1 MRQRGFILKY
11 ISYTDSTSSSVK
23 RSPENAPPSRLRLFP
38 AAHPGSSVRR
48 SWQQGRTQENPA
60 FRPPPRTEEA
70 DDNHIEKSIRCRSLT
85 DLMRT
90 TASSRGGVPPS
101 TFFKHSLAHAAL
113 KVPLTMSA
121 FRRAGTGF
129 TRQPHLREI

>member
-23 RSPENAPPSRLRLFP
+23 RSSENAPPSRLRMFP

-48 SWQQGRTQENPA
+48 SWQQGAHTGESRI
-60 FRPPPRTEEA
+60 PPSPRAGEA
-70 DDNHIEKSIRCRSLT
+70 DDNHIEKSTRCRSLT

-121 FRRAGTGF
+121 FRRAGTDF